1 MLMLQIEF
9 KRNVTNAIPHL
20 LLMVHYGIMFGY
32 HTRGFFSQG
41 NNSSSKMDNVKQCPE
56 SDKEI
61 TKRNLWSHMKEV
73 HKLTNSN
80 TAKAE
85 VLVYAFKC
93 EMCSFSTKRKHDLK
107 RHVMRKHSDVDVS
120 FLCALCDKTFQ
131 YEQSLK
137 KHMKCHETSD

>member
-1 MLMLQIEF
+1 
-9 KRNVTNAIPHL
+9 
-20 LLMVHYGIMFGY
+20 MVI
-32 HTRGFFSQG
+32 
-41 NNSSSKMDNVKQCPE
+41 VKQCPE
-56 SDKEI
+56 CDKEI
-61 TKRNLWSHMKEV
+61 TKRNLLSQMKEV
-73 HKLTNSN
+73 HKLTNYN

>member
-1 MLMLQIEF
+1 
-9 KRNVTNAIPHL
+9 
-20 LLMVHYGIMFGY
+20 MVI
-32 HTRGFFSQG
+32 
-41 NNSSSKMDNVKQCPE
+41 VKHCPE
-56 SDKEI
+56 CDKEI
-61 TKRNLWSHMKEV
+61 TKRNLLSHMKEV
-73 HKLTNSN
+73 HKLTNYE

-85 VLVYAFKC
+85 VLVHAFKC

-137 KHMKCHETSD
+137 KHMNCHETSN

>member
-1 MLMLQIEF
+1 
-9 KRNVTNAIPHL
+9 
-20 LLMVHYGIMFGY
+20 MVI
-32 HTRGFFSQG
+32 
-41 NNSSSKMDNVKQCPE
+41 VKHCPE
-56 SDKEI
+56 CDKEI
-61 TKRNLWSHMKEV
+61 MKRNLLSQMKEV
-73 HKLTNSN
+73 HKLTNYN

-120 FLCALCDKTFQ
+120 FLCALFDKTSQ

-137 KHMKCHETSD
+137 KHMKCHETAD

>member
-1 MLMLQIEF
+1 MLKIQF
-9 KRNVTNAIPHL
+9 KRNVINAMPHL
-20 LLMVHYGIMFGY
+20 LLIGITASCSVI
-32 HTRGFFSQG
+32 TREGFSVKERQ
-41 NNSSSKMDNVKQCPE
+41 NSKMVIVKQCLE
-56 SDKEI
+56 CDKEI
-61 TKRNLWSHMKEV
+61 TKRDLLSHMKEV
-73 HKLTNSN
+73 HKLTNYN

-107 RHVMRKHSDVDVS
+107 RHVMRKHNDVNVS